1 MKYYK
6 ETKYLWNTYV
16 PKKGQALTVQ
26 GELVRAVEKLRD
38 EAQRNG
44 NINWDNGHEILSDYV
59 YQILVESDIF
69 DEISLTD
76 IKKKV
81 DRIKDYD
88 NPYVEDDLY
97 NDLLDYI
104 VEWYKNNQEP
114 IERVENP
121 DLHR

>member
-44 NINWDNGHEILSDYV
+44 N
-59 YQILVESDIF
+59 
-69 DEISLTD
+69 
-76 IKKKV
+76 
-81 DRIKDYD
+81 
-88 NPYVEDDLY
+88 
-97 NDLLDYI
+97 NDMP
-104 VEWYKNNQEP
+104 QM
-114 IERVENP
+114 
-121 DLHR
+121 